1 MAELLTVCGTLLA
14 AVLAYVLGA
23 RQDRKTRLHDE
34 RIAATSAFC
43 HALMAYRGAQINRW
57 HAERNAEAA
66 DRAGAPSSDSADGG
80 DDDDD
85 DGDGDSD
92 VDRAGRRD
100 EARAALHEARAAVRD
115 TKTAVWGCYFRVVLV
130 VDHAPASHACRAA
143 LEAARELRYE
153 TDAATL
159 DAAGQ
164 DVRELAESFVREVA
178 LKLGIKPA
186 SLAVAATMARDGT
199 ESPDGDTPD
208 GRPSSDRRL
217 SSPEPTAREHDDRRN
232 VETRATRS
240 RS

>member
-66 DRAGAPSSDSADGG
+66 DRAGAPSSGSVDADG
-80 DDDDD
+80 DRDRAR
-85 DGDGDSD
+85 
-92 VDRAGRRD
+92 DRAGRRD

-186 SLAVAATMARDGT
+186 SLAVAAAATRDGA
-199 ESPDGDTPD
+199 EAPDGDTPD
-208 GRPSSDRRL
+208 GRPTSDPPR
-217 SSPEPTAREHDDRRN
+217 STPEPADDEHDVRRN
-232 VETRATRS
+232 VEIPATRPGS
-240 RS
+240 